1 MSDTIKVKHSFNCG
15 DLVTILYGLRSLYR
29 KTSKKIVIFQRLNLL
44 AQYYVG
50 NVISTTNS
58 NGDSVSMN
66 LDLFNRMKPLIES
79 QEYIAGMEI
88 WEGQE
93 VDFDYDQTRD
103 SRSIPMPNGL
113 LQTWG
118 EAVFPQ
124 TSANLA
130 EQVLFVESLVD
141 SIYKNK
147 IIINRTQRYT
157 NPYITYYFL
166 KNFQDKCIF
175 SGTEIEHKDFC
186 DKFNL
191 DIEYLKTDNFYQL
204 AQIVQ
209 SCKFGVYNQ
218 SLHFHIADG
227 LKTKRV
233 LELCQPYPNT
243 FCMGAN
249 GYHAYRQQAL
259 EYYFETLLNE

>member
-1 MSDTIKVKHSFNCG
+1 MDNIIKVKHSFNCG

-29 KTSKKIVIFQRLNLL
+29 KTGKKIAIYQRINLQS
-44 AQYYVG
+44 QYYIG
-50 NVISTTNS
+50 NVISTTDN

-66 LDLFNRMKPLIES
+66 LDLFNRMKPIIES
-79 QEYIAGMEI
+79 QDYIYSMEV

-93 VDFDYDQTRD
+93 VDFDYDLTRD
-103 SRSIPMPNGL
+103 SRSIPMPNAL

-130 EQVLFVESLVD
+130 EQILFVEPLVD

-147 IIINRTQRYT
+147 VIINRTQRYV

-166 KNFQDKCIF
+166 KKFQDKCIF
-175 SGTEIEHKDFC
+175 SGTEVEHKDFC
-186 DKFNL
+186 EKFNL

-204 AQIVQ
+204 AQIIQ
-209 SCKFGVYNQ
+209 LCKFGVYNQ